1 MPTDLKKRLIS
12 TLPRDLLI
20 DLYDMAAAKALKAFE
35 LIRDGAD
42 LDKKRA
48 NEAVGQIRF
57 RMQEKG
63 FVETCEKYGGVIL
76 VDGALPGVSAK
87 AFQPFARFGG
97 DRPGVIL
104 GLATMPAPHDLPAK
118 NRSRLAGVMLNVDLT
133 PSLFHDPDAPRIGDV
148 FVCFLVARD
157 RNSPGLI
164 EEIAIGVIDEA
175 YEGYVFYQSIAEFLE
190 GYGEGGGDT
199 APPDGSDTPPQPSLV
214 RLKRTRKTF
223 TPPEQKPLDAAND
236 TDDAAEDRK
245 EDGEG

>member
-20 DLYDMAAAKALKAFE
+20 DLFDMAAAMALKAFE
-35 LIRDGAD
+35 LIRDGTD
-42 LDKKRA
+42 LDSKRA
-48 NEAVGQIRF
+48 RKSVGWIRF
-57 RMQEKG
+57 HMQEKG
-63 FVETCEKYGGVIL
+63 FVEVCEKHGGVIL
-76 VDGALPGVSAK
+76 ADGVIPGAAAK

-118 NRSRLAGVMLNVDLT
+118 NRSRLAAVSLNPGLT
-133 PSLFHDPDAPRIGDV
+133 GSLFPEPDAPREGDL

-164 EEIAIGVIDEA
+164 EEVAIGVISSA
-175 YEGYVFYQSIAEFLE
+175 YDGWVHYEPIATFLD
-190 GYGEGGGDT
+190 GYGTGD
-199 APPDGSDTPPQPSLV
+199 APDGTSEPPLV
-214 RLKRTRKTF
+214 SLKRRRKPF

-236 TDDAAEDRK
+236 ADEAAKDRK
-245 EDGEG
+245 DEGKG